1 MILNLSNGFDLS
13 RFKEYTI
20 KLINERAM
28 VDIKKKH
35 PRRSLPQNAY
45 LHLILGWFALEYG
58 CTIEEAKLDFYKRKA
73 NYQLYVT
80 KKTNKRGEDFESVRS
95 SKELTTEEMTL
106 SIDRF
111 RNYSS
116 IVAGIYL
123 PEPNEEQFLIHIQ
136 NEIEHNAYL

>member
-1 MILNLSNGFDLS
+1 MILNLSNDFGLS

-20 KLINERAM
+20 KLINERAI

-35 PRRSLPQNAY
+35 PKRSLPQNAY

-111 RNYSS
+111 RNYSIS
-116 IVAGIYL
+116 
-123 PEPNEEQFLIHIQ
+123 
-136 NEIEHNAYL
+136 